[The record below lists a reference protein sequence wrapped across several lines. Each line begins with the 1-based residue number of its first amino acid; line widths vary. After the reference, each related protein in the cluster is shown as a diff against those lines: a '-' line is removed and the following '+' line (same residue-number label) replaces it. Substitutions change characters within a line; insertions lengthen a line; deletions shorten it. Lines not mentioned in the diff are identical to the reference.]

1 MAEPESTLF
10 SGCRIAFVPSS
21 TLKPSTIAEATK
33 IVLRN
38 GGEVLEPESN
48 GKLAVHEATH
58 IVSDTIDF
66 EEYTA
71 AGECLVPVVT
81 CNWITNSLMKRKLA
95 ALRPHSPDPR
105 LIFHAVNVTCA
116 DLPPTDKE
124 SIIGATIA
132 LGGTESKDLTKL
144 TTHICALS
152 YDHPKVALA
161 VSKGL
166 KCKVVL
172 PHWFDDCFKL
182 GKRIDEG
189 PYQLPDPEIL
199 KAGEST
205 KDIAVP
211 CSQHLEG
218 ATTTMPTTAPENT
231 KSRPASVF
239 NHRTIKLSV
248 DLPLNERF
256 LAIIRAHITKGGG
269 KITDDVEECDIY
281 ICHYRE
287 GDDYI
292 YAAQKKKHVG
302 NIAWLLYLV
311 THDEWTSPL
320 RRLLHYPVPRGG
332 IPGFEGCKIT
342 VSNYGGEARTYLENL
357 IRACGAEF
365 TKTMKQDN
373 THLITARNSS
383 EKCEAALDW
392 NVTMVN
398 HLWIEESYA
407 KCEMQ
412 HPSNNKKYT
421 TFPQRTNLSEV
432 IGQTSLDETIL
443 REVYYPGGEDV
454 VSEAGSDTASEQEN
468 EVEAGEEIAEVAVPV
483 RAKPAAKGK
492 KSPLSKADN
501 SNKAA
506 LATPARSTRSG
517 GSGKE
522 NVTPA
527 SRPST
532 SRSAKSTALNKL
544 HVLAPDIALYE
555 KEKKRMSNGPFG
567 GKRAASEL
575 EKQQAEAA
583 EKEKEKKDAAQDDED
598 GERPAKRQRSSR
610 PPVQYRICLTGWKR
624 WLAPDVKSV
633 SQEDK
638 ERRKLRQMGINIV
651 QEGQPCDYLAAPRV
665 VRTQKFLTT
674 LARGPE
680 LISDQF
686 LVDALENGELPNV
699 EDYPLED
706 ANYPDIQKSI
716 ARARQNKGKLLRSVP
731 IYCTAEVPHGP
742 NAFKAIAEAN
752 GAIFKIYRA
761 RSGVTIRPTTAEED
775 GGAPPDPVY
784 LLSGDTAAE
793 KLLWP
798 KFEHMAREGHME
810 PRIVD
815 PDWLLDVAMRQR
827 LDFDE
832 KFMVRLRDQ

>member
-1 MAEPESTLF
+1 
-10 SGCRIAFVPSS
+10 
-21 TLKPSTIAEATK
+21 
-33 IVLRN
+33 
-38 GGEVLEPESN
+38 
-48 GKLAVHEATH
+48 
-58 IVSDTIDF
+58 
-66 EEYTA
+66 
-71 AGECLVPVVT
+71 
-81 CNWITNSLMKRKLA
+81 
-95 ALRPHSPDPR
+95 
-105 LIFHAVNVTCA
+105 
-116 DLPPTDKE
+116 
-124 SIIGATIA
+124 
-132 LGGTESKDLTKL
+132 
-144 TTHICALS
+144 
-152 YDHPKVALA
+152 
-161 VSKGL
+161 
-166 KCKVVL
+166 
-172 PHWFDDCFKL
+172 
-182 GKRIDEG
+182 
-189 PYQLPDPEIL
+189 
-199 KAGEST
+199 
-205 KDIAVP
+205 
-211 CSQHLEG
+211 
-218 ATTTMPTTAPENT
+218 MPTTAPENT

-638 ERRKLRQMGINIV
+638 ERVSGQAGGLVMTLEIAMLTISAAKIATNGYQYRTRRTAMRLPCGPTSCPHPEIFDHPSTRTGAYKRPVLGRRSRKRGVAKCRRL
-651 QEGQPCDYLAAPRV
+651 P
-665 VRTQKFLTT
+665 
-674 LARGPE
+674 ARGRQLSGHPE
-680 LISDQF
+680 
-686 LVDALENGELPNV
+686 VD
-699 EDYPLED
+699 
-706 ANYPDIQKSI
+706 
-716 ARARQNKGKLLRSVP
+716 
-731 IYCTAEVPHGP
+731 
-742 NAFKAIAEAN
+742 
-752 GAIFKIYRA
+752 
-761 RSGVTIRPTTAEED
+761 RSGSAEQ
-775 GGAPPDPVY
+775 GKASAIGADI
-784 LLSGDTAAE
+784 LHGRGASWT
-793 KLLWP
+793 
-798 KFEHMAREGHME
+798 
-810 PRIVD
+810 
-815 PDWLLDVAMRQR
+815 
-827 LDFDE
+827 
-832 KFMVRLRDQ
+832 